1 MSRPPFVD
9 AHVHFH
15 DLEHPRLRYEWL
27 EPGGPPDPVLG
38 DDRPLRSQRYWADDF
53 LAETRFQRVAKAVHV
68 QAAIG
73 SEDPVEETRWL
84 QAFADRLGVP
94 QGIVSYADLADP
106 GVGGVLERHAEFPNL
121 RGIRDLRYDDYLTNP
136 AWRRGYA
143 QLEEHGLVCCDDPDV
158 AQMPAALDLARRFPG
173 ITFCVDHC
181 GFPKGRDPEY
191 FARWRAAI
199 GRLAAAENVVVKIS
213 GLGQADHRWTVASI
227 RPWVL
232 ACIEAFG
239 VERSFL
245 ASNWP
250 VDRLYSSYG
259 DVLEAYDTITAGF
272 SSAERE
278 ALFATNA
285 ERVFQLGSDSSPGS
299 GATASALS
307 V

>member
-1 MSRPPFVD
+1 MTRPPFVD

-15 DLEHPRLRYEWL
+15 DLRHPRLRYEWL
-27 EPGGPPDPVLG
+27 EPGAPPDPVLG
-38 DDRPLRSQRYWADDF
+38 PDGAIRSQRYWADDF
-53 LAETRFQRVAKAVHV
+53 IAETRFQGVAKVVHV

-84 QAFADRLGVP
+84 QDFADRLGIP
-94 QGIVSYADLADP
+94 NGIVAYADLAAADAAA
-106 GVGGVLERHAEFPNL
+106 VLERHAEFPNL
-121 RGIRDLRYDDYLTNP
+121 RGVRDLRYDGYLGDP

-143 QLEEHGLVCCDDPDV
+143 LLERHGLVCCDDP
-158 AQMPAALDLARRFPG
+158 APEQMPLALELARSFPG
-173 ITFCVDHC
+173 ITLCIDHC
-181 GFPKGRDPEY
+181 GFPKARDREY
-191 FARWRAAI
+191 FERWRAAI
-199 GRLAAAENVVVKIS
+199 GHLAAAENVVVKIS

-239 VERSFL
+239 VERSLF

-259 DVLEAYDTITAGF
+259 DVLDAYDEITTGF
-272 SSAERE
+272 SEAERE
-278 ALFATNA
+278 ALFAGTA

-299 GATASALS
+299 GATASAFN